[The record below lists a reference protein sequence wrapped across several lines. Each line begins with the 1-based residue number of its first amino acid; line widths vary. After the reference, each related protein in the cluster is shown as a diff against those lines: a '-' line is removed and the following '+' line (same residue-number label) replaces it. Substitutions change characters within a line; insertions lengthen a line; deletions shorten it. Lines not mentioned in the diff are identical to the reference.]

1 MLVGVKRLGLAIL
14 CVLSLAR
21 SAQAQD
27 LKDRFNIRLSLTGR
41 YLAEQEGGIPGRAA
55 QVSSP
60 FELGYGDLRFV
71 IDGRR
76 LPGKF
81 ELHLDGR
88 VRISGEFSTDA
99 ATQGADQ
106 VVARGYLG
114 GREYE
119 ARQAWVRRRGENW
132 DFAFGRMIVN
142 EADQLRLDGGRLWWR
157 MHKHW
162 DASLYAG
169 TYPNPYSR

>member
-1 MLVGVKRLGLAIL
+1 
-14 CVLSLAR
+14 
-21 SAQAQD
+21 
-27 LKDRFNIRLSLTGR
+27 NIRLSLTGM

-119 ARQAWVRRRGENW
+119 VRPTYVRRRGEKV
-132 DFAFGRMIVN
+132 DFALGRLLVP
-142 EADQLRLDGGRLWWR
+142 EADALKLDGVRLWWR
-157 MHKHW
+157 MAKHW

-169 TYPNPYSR
+169 AYPNP